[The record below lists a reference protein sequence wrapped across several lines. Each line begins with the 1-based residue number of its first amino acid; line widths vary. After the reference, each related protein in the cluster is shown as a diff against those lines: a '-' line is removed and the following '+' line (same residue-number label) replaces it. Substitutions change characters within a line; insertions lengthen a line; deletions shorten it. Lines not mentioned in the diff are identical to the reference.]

1 MKRYTARRLI
11 AVFLGNILIGIGV
24 AIFRMTLLGNDP
36 STAFVLS
43 VAAKAG
49 MELAPMLW
57 ICGAAWFVLELIWGR
72 KFIGLGTFVNW
83 FLLGVVADGVTW
95 VLNHFFT
102 VPEAFLPRFLIML
115 LTLPVVSLG
124 VSLYQSSE
132 LGASPYDSL
141 ALILMTVFPKFP
153 ISGAASRWTAR
164 PRCWRSCWAASWA
177 GERWPAPF
185 ALGPSSTSL
194 TNIFP
199 SLSAKCRK
207 MSRSPSKTRKK
218 AEKTL
223 DNRGKIRIIIVDS
236 LETYAE
242 DSG

>member
-1 MKRYTARRLI
+1 MERSVKRYTARRLI

-36 STAFVLS
+36 STAFVLALANK
-43 VAAKAG
+43 VG
-49 MELAPMLW
+49 MALAPMLW
-57 ICGAAWFVLELIWGR
+57 ICGAGWFLIEIIWGR

-83 FLLGVVADGVTW
+83 FLLGMVADGVTW

-141 ALILMTVFPKFP
+141 ALILDDLFPKIPYFWCR
-153 ISGAASRWTAR
+153 IAVDGTATLLAWLLGGVVGWGTLA
-164 PRCWRSCWAASWA
+164 C
-177 GERWPAPF
+177 
-185 ALGPSSTSL
+185 ALGLGPFVHFFNKHISEPFCQVPK
-194 TNIFP
+194 NEPEPFENAEENGK
-199 SLSAKCRK
+199 SA
-207 MSRSPSKTRKK
+207 
-218 AEKTL
+218 
-223 DNRGKIRIIIVDS
+223 
-236 LETYAE
+236 
-242 DSG
+242 

>member
-1 MKRYTARRLI
+1 MKQYTARRLV

-57 ICGAAWFVLELIWGR
+57 ICGAGWFLIEIIWGR

-141 ALILMTVFPKFP
+141 ARSWTTGCPSSP

-164 PRCWRSCWAASWA
+164 PRCWRGCWGASWA
-177 GERWPAPF
+177 GGRWPAPWGW
-185 ALGPSSTSL
+185 GPSSTFS
-194 TNIFP
+194 TGTFP
-199 SLSAKCRK
+199 SPSAGWKSLLQRRRAGAESLSFFQKNA
-207 MSRSPSKTRKK
+207 
-218 AEKTL
+218 
-223 DNRGKIRIIIVDS
+223 
-236 LETYAE
+236 
-242 DSG
+242 

>member
-1 MKRYTARRLI
+1 MKQYTARRLI

-49 MELAPMLW
+49 MVLAPTLW
-57 ICGAAWFVLELIWGR
+57 ICGAAWFALELLWGR
-72 KFIGLGTFVNW
+72 KHIGLGTFVNW

-95 VLNHFFT
+95 VLNHLFT
-102 VPEAFLPRFLIML
+102 VPEAFLLRFLIML

-141 ALILMTVFPKFP
+141 ALILDDRFPQIPYFWCR
-153 ISGAASRWTAR
+153 IAVDGTATLLAWLLGGIVGLGTLA
-164 PRCWRSCWAASWA
+164 CALC
-177 GERWPAPF
+177 
-185 ALGPSSTSL
+185 LGPFVHFFNQHVSEP
-194 TNIFP
+194 FCRVEK
-199 SLSAKCRK
+199 SA
-207 MSRSPSKTRKK
+207 P
-218 AEKTL
+218 AEAA
-223 DNRGKIRIIIVDS
+223 G
-236 LETYAE
+236 AE
-242 DSG
+242 S

>member
-1 MKRYTARRLI
+1 MKQYTARRLI

-49 MELAPMLW
+49 MALAPMLW
-57 ICGAAWFVLELIWGR
+57 ICGAAWFVLEIIWGR

-95 VLNHFFT
+95 VLNHLFT
-102 VPEAFLPRFLIML
+102 VPEAFLLRFLIML

-141 ALILMTVFPKFP
+141 ALILDDRFPQIPYFWCR
-153 ISGAASRWTAR
+153 IAVDGTATLLAWLLGGIVGLGTLA
-164 PRCWRSCWAASWA
+164 CALC
-177 GERWPAPF
+177 
-185 ALGPSSTSL
+185 LGPFVHFFNQHVSEP
-194 TNIFP
+194 FCRVEK
-199 SLSAKCRK
+199 SA
-207 MSRSPSKTRKK
+207 PAK
-218 AEKTL
+218 AA
-223 DNRGKIRIIIVDS
+223 G
-236 LETYAE
+236 AE
-242 DSG
+242 S

>member
-1 MKRYTARRLI
+1 MERSVKRYTARRLI

-141 ALILMTVFPKFP
+141 ALILDDRFPKIPYFWCRIAVDGTVYAAGVAAGRHRGFGYAGVRSLP
-153 ISGAASRWTAR
+153 GAFR
-164 PRCWRSCWAASWA
+164 PFLQSD
-177 GERWPAPF
+177 
-185 ALGPSSTSL
+185 T
-194 TNIFP
+194 FP
-199 SLSAKCRK
+199 SRSAGCRK
-207 MSRSPSKTRKK
+207 
-218 AEKTL
+218 
-223 DNRGKIRIIIVDS
+223 IRPC
-236 LETYAE
+236 
-242 DSG
+242 

>member
-141 ALILMTVFPKFP
+141 ALILDDRLPKLPYFWCR
-153 ISGAASRWTAR
+153 IAVDGTSTLLAFLLGGIVGW
-164 PRCWRSCWAASWA
+164 
-177 GERWPAPF
+177 
-185 ALGPSSTSL
+185 GPSSTSL

-223 DNRGKIRIIIVDS
+223 DNRGKIRIIINDS

>member
-1 MKRYTARRLI
+1 MERSVKRYTARRLI

-49 MELAPMLW
+49 MALAPMLW

-95 VLNHFFT
+95 ELNHLFT

-141 ALILMTVFPKFP
+141 ALILDDRFPKIPYFWCRIAVDGTSTLLAWLLGGVVGWGTLACALGLGP
-153 ISGAASRWTAR
+153 FVHFFNRHVSEPFCRV
-164 PRCWRSCWAASWA
+164 
-177 GERWPAPF
+177 EKPAPTET
-185 ALGPSSTSL
+185 G
-194 TNIFP
+194 
-199 SLSAKCRK
+199 
-207 MSRSPSKTRKK
+207 
-218 AEKTL
+218 
-223 DNRGKIRIIIVDS
+223 RG
-236 LETYAE
+236 
-242 DSG
+242 

>member
-1 MKRYTARRLI
+1 MKQYTARRLI

-49 MELAPMLW
+49 MALAPMLW
-57 ICGAAWFVLELIWGR
+57 ICGAAWFVLEIIWGR
-72 KFIGLGTFVNW
+72 KISGLGTFVNW

-95 VLNHFFT
+95 VLNHLFT
-102 VPEAFLPRFLIML
+102 VPEAFLLRFLIML

-141 ALILMTVFPKFP
+141 ALILDDRFPKIPYFWCR
-153 ISGAASRWTAR
+153 IAVDGTATLLAWLLGGIVGLGTLA
-164 PRCWRSCWAASWA
+164 CALC
-177 GERWPAPF
+177 
-185 ALGPSSTSL
+185 LGPFVHFFNQHVSEP
-194 TNIFP
+194 FCRVEK
-199 SLSAKCRK
+199 SA
-207 MSRSPSKTRKK
+207 P
-218 AEKTL
+218 AEAA
-223 DNRGKIRIIIVDS
+223 G
-236 LETYAE
+236 AE
-242 DSG
+242 S